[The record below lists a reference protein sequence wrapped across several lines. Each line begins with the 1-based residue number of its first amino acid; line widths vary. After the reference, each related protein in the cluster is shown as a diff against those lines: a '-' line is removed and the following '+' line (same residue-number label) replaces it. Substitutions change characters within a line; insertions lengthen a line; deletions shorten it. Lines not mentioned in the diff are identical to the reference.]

1 MAILKSAI
9 IDKTVRDIVPTFID
23 EVSHK
28 TWRKLPTS
36 TINLLSNC
44 ILRYA
49 NSYGATYQISQT
61 KELTIVSNKGQSYTL
76 ESYGKFLNLIIVD
89 YQDPSEDKPM
99 KIVKQSSYQIG
110 DRAKIREDL
119 EKHPNSASDMC
130 KLAGTIVT
138 ITGTEGRGKN
148 GYEFEGCS
156 TYYWSAG
163 MFEGLVIED
172 TQPTDIKVGTHWER
186 LHYFN
191 NHSPKGEIITVHEVG
206 TEYDEISVWYSSL
219 GEVSSR
225 NTKDF
230 LDNFKPRPDLDS
242 SSVSSTKPIVKRNL
256 AFYKESG
263 EHWTESE
270 LDFVRAYCGD
280 SASRAPMG
288 PLTSKRKY
296 AYYDENTNSSL
307 KVYLW
312 DNQTYPE
319 KLEQVSYESIF
330 GTSTKEQT
338 KAVKSKP
345 TKPKPVAQPEPNKPT
360 KSENTFMSK
369 IKASASATVD
379 QNKQALVIASKMEAG
394 RIINKQVLKQLTP
407 HLPFFLQG
415 YAKSPFA
422 PFVAA
427 NLVAMVAN
435 HTGNSKLTKVS
446 DLMLLGAADS
456 GVAAFNLDKIV
467 DDILSNIKLP
477 AGILDDNDDN

>member
-1 MAILKSAI
+1 MNIDKSRI

-36 TINLLSNC
+36 TINLLSRC

-49 NSYGATYQISQT
+49 NSYGTTYQISQT
-61 KELTIVSNKGQSYTL
+61 KELTIISNKGQSYTL
-76 ESYGKFLNLIIVD
+76 ESYTKFLNLIIVD

-99 KIVKQSSYQIG
+99 
-110 DRAKIREDL
+110 
-119 EKHPNSASDMC
+119 N
-130 KLAGTIVT
+130 
-138 ITGTEGRGKN
+138 
-148 GYEFEGCS
+148 
-156 TYYWSAG
+156 
-163 MFEGLVIED
+163 
-172 TQPTDIKVGTHWER
+172 TQPTPTDIKIGTHWER
-186 LHYFN
+186 LEYFSER
-191 NHSPKGEIITVHEVG
+191 SPAGEIIQ
-206 TEYDEISVWYSSL
+206 IKSSKEDRIGWTGPL
-219 GEVSSR
+219 GFVTRDKYEFIR
-225 NTKDF
+225 
-230 LDNFKPRPDLDS
+230 LFKPRPDLDS
-242 SSVSSTKPIVKRNL
+242 SSISSTEPIIKRNL

-263 EHWTESE
+263 EPWTESE

-280 SASRAPMG
+280 FASREPMG

-296 AYYDENTNSSL
+296 AYCDENTNSGL

-345 TKPKPVAQPEPNKPT
+345 TKPKPVAQPEPNKPI